1 MGMMENVSFSV
12 MVNKRSAWVFRKHA
26 GFPQRGNPAR
36 IQTSLL
42 ATPAQPCSRFS
53 QIPSLITV
61 DALGMIEKKGDRL
74 LFLHKLFTSRNC
86 ALSSRKREN
95 GACPLFIKR

>member
-1 MGMMENVSFSV
+1 MGMIENVFFSV

-36 IQTSLL
+36 IQASLSSPKGRG
-42 ATPAQPCSRFS
+42 TVPAQPCSRFS
-53 QIPSLITV
+53 QTPSLITV
-61 DALGMIEKKGDRL
+61 DALGMIGEK
-74 LFLHKLFTSRNC
+74 
-86 ALSSRKREN
+86 